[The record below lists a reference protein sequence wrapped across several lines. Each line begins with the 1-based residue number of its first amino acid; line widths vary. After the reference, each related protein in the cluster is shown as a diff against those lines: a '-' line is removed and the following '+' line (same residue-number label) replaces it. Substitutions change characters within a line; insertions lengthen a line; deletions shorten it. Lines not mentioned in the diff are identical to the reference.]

1 MSWHHKKLDRRR
13 WEAARLRV
21 LDAARWRCAVC
32 RLYANECDHV
42 RPLKLGGDP
51 YDEANLQALCSYCH
65 AAKTRLENRRP
76 RSPAETAWDVYV
88 SELAGGNA

>member
-13 WEAARLRV
+13 WEAVRHVVLCGARY
-21 LDAARWRCAVC
+21 RCAVC

-51 YDEANLQALCSYCH
+51 YDEGNLQALCGFCH
-65 AAKTRLENRRP
+65 AAKTAKENRRP
-76 RSPAETAWDVYV
+76 RSAAETEWDQYV
-88 SELAGGNA
+88 EALANG